1 MSAAP
6 ANAPSICATMYQGTL
21 AQGNPRRTAKAMV
34 TAGLM
39 CAPLIPPAT

>member
-1 MSAAP
+1 MDAPTNAP
-6 ANAPSICATMYQGTL
+6 ATCAQMYPGTL
-21 AQGNPRRTAKAMV
+21 VQGKARFRARAIV